1 MLPGCFL
8 KKGMVMGFRT
18 QAQADRLRPPEGKID
33 AYVWDDGC
41 PGLSIRL
48 QGNARRWVVWYQVNG
63 ARRRVT
69 LGPIAGLK
77 LQDARIQATRIL
89 SEARD
94 GKDALAER
102 EAAKARTADTLG
114 KLVDV
119 YLERR
124 ARPRQR
130 QRTFIEVERYL
141 RKRWAPLHDRALD
154 SITRRDI
161 AARVEEIRVGHGPIS
176 ANRARTYLSSAFT
189 WAMRQGLAENNPVLG
204 TEPPAAEAE
213 RDRVL
218 SPDELALVWRVCG
231 DAGEF
236 GTIVRLLMLTGQRR
250 DEVASMAWS
259 ELSDDRTTWV
269 ISAARAKNKIENEVL
284 LPRQVIALLPEQRAG
299 RRFVFGRGKGG
310 FSGFSRCK
318 ARLDATIARDAKIPP
333 WTLHDLRRSA
343 VTHMHE
349 IGLAPNVVEA
359 IVNHVSGHRGGI
371 AGTYNKARYR
381 EPKRIGLQ
389 RLADWLEATVEGREP
404 AASVLALVG

>member
-1 MLPGCFL
+1 
-8 KKGMVMGFRT
+8 MGFRT
-18 QAQADRLRPPEGKID
+18 QAQVDRLRPPEGKLD

-89 SEARD
+89 GEARD

-119 YLERR
+119 YLQRR
-124 ARPRQR
+124 AKPRQR
-130 QRTFIEVERYL
+130 QRTFVEVERYL
-141 RKRWAPLHDRALD
+141 RKRWAPLHDQPIDR
-154 SITRRDI
+154 ITRRDI
-161 AARVEEIRVGHGPIS
+161 AARLEEIRVGHGPIS

-189 WAMRQGLAENNPVLG
+189 WAMRQGFAENNPVLG

-218 SPDELALVWRVCG
+218 SSDELAIVWRVCD

-236 GTIVRLLMLTGQRR
+236 GIIVRLLMVLGQRR
-250 DEVASMAWS
+250 DEVACMAWS
-259 ELSDDRTTWV
+259 ELSDDRWV
-269 ISAARAKNKIENEVL
+269 IPAARAKNKIEHEVL
-284 LPRQVIALLPEQRAG
+284 LPWQAIALLPEQRAG
-299 RRFVFGRGKGG
+299 RDFVFGRGKRG

-318 ARLDATIARDAKIPP
+318 ARLDATIARDAAMPP

-349 IGLAPNVVEA
+349 IGLAPHVVEA

-371 AGTYNKARYR
+371 AGTYNKAAYR
-381 EPKRIGLQ
+381 EPKRVGLQ
-389 RLADWLEATVEGREP
+389 RFADWLEATVAGRAP
-404 AASVLALVG
+404 AANVVALAG